1 MADFL
6 QYGAM
11 GLLAV
16 VLVAVGSGAREYLK
30 RADERAQKRDEV
42 RSEQDGFIRQ
52 IVEQDRVERVANV
65 EALQGL
71 VEVSVE
77 SNHAV
82 AKVLDGIC
90 GELQRHEEQSVVRHD
105 EVMRTA

>member
-1 MADFL
+1 MADWL

-16 VLVAVGSGAREYLK
+16 VLVVVGREARDYLS
-30 RADERAQKRDEV
+30 RADERAQGREK
-42 RSEQDGFIRQ
+42 SKAEQDKFIRE
-52 IVEQDRVERVANV
+52 IVAQDRLDRVAS
-65 EALQGL
+65 EERMRGL

-90 GELQRHEEQSVVRHD
+90 GELQRHEEQSVMRHE
-105 EVMRTA
+105 EVMRAT